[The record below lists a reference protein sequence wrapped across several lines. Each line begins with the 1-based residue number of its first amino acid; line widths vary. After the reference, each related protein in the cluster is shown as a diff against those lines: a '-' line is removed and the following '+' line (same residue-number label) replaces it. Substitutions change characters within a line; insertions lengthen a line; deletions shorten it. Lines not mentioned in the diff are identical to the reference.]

1 MKVSELPARTCNVL
15 ARTQPDYLEY
25 LPAVLS
31 EIERESLLG
40 AVVVVYPDFIR
51 TALECIDV
59 EDHEGLNL
67 RQQLLHLAA
76 SYITGRYEP

>member
-1 MKVSELPARTCNVL
+1 MHINELPALTCNVL
-15 ARTQPDYLEY
+15 ARTQPEYLEY

-40 AVVVVYPDFIR
+40 AVVIAYPDFIR
-51 TALECIDV
+51 TALECVDV

-67 RQQLLHLAA
+67 RQQLFHIAA
-76 SYITGRYEP
+76 GYVTGRYV